1 MSFIVA
7 GTGPRSLQTASIDDK
22 KAAYSIVAAE
32 LIRLRV
38 KYGEE
43 LIIMSGMAEGFD
55 NLLATVAL
63 DLEIPLHCAIP
74 SKGYGQY
81 YWGQKSATGQNRLA
95 KFDEMVKAAKY
106 VTYVDKITP
115 GMQGLYRDGK
125 HVNFIR
131 NEFMVYT
138 ANAFLIWD
146 AQSPGTKNCIKLVM
160 DSGKPYK
167 ILNQK
172 EA

>member
-7 GTGPRSLQTASIDDK
+7 GTGPRSLQTASVDDK
-22 KAAYSIVAAE
+22 KAAYSIVAEE
-32 LIRLRV
+32 LIRLRAS
-38 KYGEE
+38 YGED
-43 LIIMSGMAEGFD
+43 LLIMSGMAEGFD

-63 DLEIPLHCAIP
+63 DLEIPLYCAIP
-74 SKGYGQY
+74 SKSYGSY

-95 KFDEMVKAAKY
+95 RFNEMVKAAKY
-106 VTYVDKITP
+106 VTYVDKVTP

-131 NEFMVYT
+131 NEYMVFS
-138 ANAFLIWD
+138 ANAFLIWQSD
-146 AQSPGTKNCIKLVM
+146 SPGTRNCIKLVQ

-167 ILNQK
+167 ILNKK

>member
-7 GTGPRSLQTASIDDK
+7 GTGPRSLQTASVDDK
-22 KAAYSIVAAE
+22 KAAYSIVAKE
-32 LIRLRV
+32 LIRLRAS
-38 KYGEE
+38 YGED
-43 LIIMSGMAEGFD
+43 LLIMSGMAEGFD

-63 DLEIPLHCAIP
+63 DLEIPLYCAIP
-74 SKGYGQY
+74 SKSYGSY

-95 KFDEMVKAAKY
+95 RFNEMVKAAKY
-106 VTYVDKITP
+106 VTYVDKVTP
-115 GMQGLYRDGK
+115 GMQGFYRDGK

-131 NEFMVYT
+131 NEYMVFS
-138 ANAFLIWD
+138 ANAFLIWQSD
-146 AQSPGTKNCIKLVM
+146 SPGTRNCIKLVQ

-167 ILNQK
+167 ILNKK

>member
-22 KAAYSIVAAE
+22 KTAYSIVAAE

-38 KYGEE
+38 KYDED
-43 LIIMSGMAEGFD
+43 LVIMSGMAEGFD

-74 SKGYGQY
+74 NKGYGSY
-81 YWGQKSATGQNRLA
+81 YWGQKSATGQDRLS
-95 KFDEMVKAAKY
+95 KFNEMVEAAKY
-106 VTYVDKITP
+106 VTYVDKVTP

-131 NEFMVYT
+131 NEFMVFT

-146 AQSPGTKNCIKLVM
+146 ASSPGTRNCIKVVQ